1 MRSSV
6 VKGLT
11 SKRNAFN
18 FADLLNI
25 GTYAR
30 CLRRRWHGMDSMGNK
45 TFSPKTGD
53 IEHRWHIVDAKD
65 KVLGR
70 LASQIARF

>member
-18 FADLLNI
+18 FYDLLNI

-30 CLRRRWHGMDSMGNK
+30 CLRLRAFAEWIAWVTK
-45 TFSPKTGD
+45 LFLPKPA
-53 IEHRWHIVDAKD
+53 I
-65 KVLGR
+65 
-70 LASQIARF
+70 